1 MEIHFTRHATARMEE
16 RGITADEVRFTLE
29 NPVQLLDAKEGSKEA
44 QGWLERDG
52 KRLLLRVIYR
62 DGVVVTVI
70 TVMATSKLAKYG
82 VSHEI

>member
-1 MEIHFTRHATARMEE
+1 MEIHSTRHALARMQE
-16 RGITADEVRFTLE
+16 RGITADEVRGTLE
-29 NPVQLLDAKEGSKEA
+29 HPLQRLEAKEGSMEA

-82 VSHEI
+82 VQP

>member
-1 MEIHFTRHATARMEE
+1 MEIHFTKHAIARMQE
-16 RGITADEVRFTLE
+16 RDITESEVRDTLE
-29 NPVQLLDAKEGSKEA
+29 NPLQRLDAKEGSMEA
-44 QGWLERDG
+44 QGWLERNG

-82 VSHEI
+82 ATP